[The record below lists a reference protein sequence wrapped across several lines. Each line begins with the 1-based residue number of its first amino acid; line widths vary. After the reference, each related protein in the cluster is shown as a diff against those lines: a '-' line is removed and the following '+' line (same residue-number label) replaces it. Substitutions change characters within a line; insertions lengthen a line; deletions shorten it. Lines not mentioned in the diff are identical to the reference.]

1 MRTPQHPAGGPPLV
15 ANIPGLDSID
25 AIAAALAARR
35 YVADRG
41 LATTV
46 FLSVRLGKPIFL
58 EGEPGVG
65 KTELAKV
72 LAEILGTEL
81 IRLQCY
87 EGLDT
92 HMALYEWNYP
102 RQILE
107 VRLQEARGVD
117 KERIGAD
124 IFSEA
129 YLLERPL
136 LRAIRG
142 AGPGPPVLLIDEV
155 DRSDEEFEAFLLEL
169 LSDFQITIPELG
181 TVRAR
186 RIPVV
191 VLTSNRTRELHDAL
205 KRRCLYHWIDYPD
218 TAKEIAIVRARL
230 PGIDERL
237 AAQLAFFMQRIR
249 REDFFKRPGVAET
262 IDWAEALLALGAAEL
277 DSGTIE
283 ATLGCILK
291 YKSDQ
296 DRLRATGIGKM
307 LEETRQAQQ
316 FAAAPMTR

>member
-1 MRTPQHPAGGPPLV
+1 MPAPQASAGDSRPAEGV
-15 ANIPGLDSID
+15 PGFDSID
-25 AIAAALAARR
+25 AVAAALATHR
-35 YVADRG
+35 YVADRS

-46 FLSVRLGKPIFL
+46 YLAVRLGKPIFL

-72 LAEILGTEL
+72 LAQILGTEL

-129 YLLERPL
+129 FLLERPL

-142 AGPGPPVLLIDEV
+142 AGSVPSVLLIDEV

-218 TAKEIAIVRARL
+218 AAKEIAIVRARL
-230 PGIDERL
+230 PGIAEQL

-262 IDWAEALLALGAAEL
+262 IDWAEALLALGAGEL
-277 DSGTIE
+277 DRATVE

-291 YKSDQ
+291 YKGDQ
-296 DRLRATGIGKM
+296 DRLRAAGIGK
-307 LEETRQAQQ
+307 LLDETREARQ

>member
-1 MRTPQHPAGGPPLV
+1 MG
-15 ANIPGLDSID
+15 IPELDSID
-25 AIAAALAARR
+25 AVAAALAARR

-46 FLSVRLGKPIFL
+46 FLALRMGKPIFL

-87 EGLDT
+87 EGLDI

-129 YLLERPL
+129 FLLERPL

-142 AGPGPPVLLIDEV
+142 SAPRPPVLLIDEV
-155 DRSDEEFEAFLLEL
+155 DRSDEEFEAFLLEV

-181 TVRAR
+181 TIKAR
-186 RIPVV
+186 QIPVV

-218 TAKEIAIVRARL
+218 AAKEIAIVRARL
-230 PGIDERL
+230 PGIGERL
-237 AAQLAFFMQRIR
+237 AGQLAFFMQRIR
-249 REDFFKRPGVAET
+249 REDLFKRPGVAET
-262 IDWAEALLALGAAEL
+262 IDWAEALLALGAADL
-277 DSGTIE
+277 DSSTVD

-291 YKSDQ
+291 YKGDQ
-296 DRLRATGIGKM
+296 DRLRSTGIAK
-307 LEETRQAQQ
+307 LVAETCQARE
-316 FAAAPMTR
+316 FAASPMTR